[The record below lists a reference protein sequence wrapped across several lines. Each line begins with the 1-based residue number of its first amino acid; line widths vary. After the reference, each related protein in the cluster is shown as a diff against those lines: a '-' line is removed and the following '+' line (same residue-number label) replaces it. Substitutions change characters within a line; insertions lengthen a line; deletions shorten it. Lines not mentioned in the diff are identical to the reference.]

1 MPDYR
6 AQGIMAPEPRPGM
19 KPFSEVEHSCRKAGV
34 LLLLYPHKSRLNLV
48 LTRRTD
54 GLDNHRNQISLPG
67 GQIEA
72 EETAQEAA
80 IRETEEELGVPGK
93 LFRSLGSLTP
103 LYIPPSHFCI
113 YPTVAFS
120 PEKPDFKPCHREV
133 SDVIEIPIRHL
144 LDRKNS
150 RRENRMIRG
159 IETNVPFYIFNECR
173 IWGATAMVLS
183 EFLVI
188 LKGSGDPRDTISPK
202 NQCLNDGS

>member
-1 MPDYR
+1 
-6 AQGIMAPEPRPGM
+6 MAPEPRPGM
-19 KPFSEVEHSCRKAGV
+19 KPFTEVENSCRKAGV
-34 LLLLYPHKSRLNLV
+34 LLLLYPQKSRLNLV

-93 LFRSLGSLTP
+93 FFRILGSLTP
-103 LYIPPSHFCI
+103 LYIPASHYCI

-120 PEKPDFKPCHREV
+120 PEKPDFKPSHREV

-150 RRENRMIRG
+150 QRENWMIRG
-159 IETNVPFYIFNECR
+159 IETNVPFYIFKEYR

-183 EFLVI
+183 EFLYIVENI
-188 LKGSGDPRDTISPK
+188 
-202 NQCLNDGS
+202 